1 MIWNFRNLFSIL
13 LIIFVFNGCKK
24 NDKNSQINENN
35 EIVIE
40 SNIEDGVESKIDLS
54 ALELE
59 NAAKLY
65 SKCISCHG
73 KKGTMVAPGSMNS
86 ILIANLSKESIVK
99 SLHGYRDR
107 TLVKGPRAA
116 IMYLQ
121 AMNLS
126 DEDIDLLSSYI
137 SNFKK

>member
-1 MIWNFRNLFSIL
+1 MIWSFRNLFFV
-13 LIIFVFNGCKK
+13 LIIFVFSGCK
-24 NDKNSQINENN
+24 NNENN
-35 EIVIE
+35 KIDEVSAESRIE
-40 SNIEDGVESKIDLS
+40 SSEIESKIDLS
-54 ALELE
+54 PLELE
-59 NAAKLY
+59 NASKLY

-73 KKGTMVAPGSMNS
+73 KKGTMVAPGSINS
-86 ILIANLSKESIVK
+86 VLIANLSKESIVK

-121 AMNLS
+121 AMDLS

>member
-1 MIWNFRNLFSIL
+1 MIWSFRNLFFV
-13 LIIFVFNGCKK
+13 LIIFVFSGCK
-24 NDKNSQINENN
+24 NNENN
-35 EIVIE
+35 EIDEVSAESRIE
-40 SNIEDGVESKIDLS
+40 SSEIESKIDLS
-54 ALELE
+54 PLELE
-59 NAAKLY
+59 NASKLY

-86 ILIANLSKESIVK
+86 ILIANLSKESLVK

-121 AMNLS
+121 AMDLS
-126 DEDIDLLSSYI
+126 DEDIDLLASYI

>member
-1 MIWNFRNLFSIL
+1 MIWSFRNLFFV
-13 LIIFVFNGCKK
+13 LIIFVFSGCK
-24 NDKNSQINENN
+24 NNENN
-35 EIVIE
+35 EVSTESSIENIE
-40 SNIEDGVESKIDLS
+40 SSESKIDLS
-54 ALELE
+54 PLELE

-73 KKGTMVAPGSMNS
+73 KKGTMVALGSVNS
-86 ILIANLSKESIVK
+86 VLIANLSKESIVK

-126 DEDIDLLSSYI
+126 DEDIDLLASYI
-137 SNFKK
+137 SNFRK